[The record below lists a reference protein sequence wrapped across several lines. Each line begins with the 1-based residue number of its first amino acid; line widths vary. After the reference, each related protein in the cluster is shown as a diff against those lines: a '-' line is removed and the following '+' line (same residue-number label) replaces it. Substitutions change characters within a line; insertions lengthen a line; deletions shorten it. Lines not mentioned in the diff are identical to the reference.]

1 MPNIRDVARRANV
14 SVATVS
20 NVLNAP
26 CRVSPALT
34 VRITQ
39 AIQDLGY
46 SPNPAARS
54 LRKGSS
60 NLLGLIVADITNPFF
75 TELVHVVEEAASS
88 QGYSVLLCNSDEQVG
103 REEQHLRVLRAQR
116 VDGLIIAPTGRP
128 SRSFARLLHALPCP
142 VVLVDRALDEL
153 SFDTVSLDNRA
164 AAAAAVGHVL
174 DLGHRAVGFINGS
187 ERIKTAADRLTGYR
201 EAMLARGIPVDFSL
215 IRKAAFKE
223 SEAFEAAVSLL
234 GSDDPPTAVFAAN
247 GLMTMGLLRGM
258 ATLGLR
264 CPDQVSIIGMDDV
277 PWAEAFNPTLTM
289 IAQPLAVMGKAAVRM
304 LLERILGVRTD
315 GPEHFVAQPSL
326 IVRQSCGRVYTG
338 EQVIHAQAV
347 SCHAIEDPGV

>member
-88 QGYSVLLCNSDEQVG
+88 QG
-103 REEQHLRVLRAQR
+103 
-116 VDGLIIAPTGRP
+116 
-128 SRSFARLLHALPCP
+128 
-142 VVLVDRALDEL
+142 
-153 SFDTVSLDNRA
+153 
-164 AAAAAVGHVL
+164 
-174 DLGHRAVGFINGS
+174 
-187 ERIKTAADRLTGYR
+187 
-201 EAMLARGIPVDFSL
+201 
-215 IRKAAFKE
+215 
-223 SEAFEAAVSLL
+223 
-234 GSDDPPTAVFAAN
+234 
-247 GLMTMGLLRGM
+247 
-258 ATLGLR
+258 
-264 CPDQVSIIGMDDV
+264 
-277 PWAEAFNPTLTM
+277 
-289 IAQPLAVMGKAAVRM
+289 
-304 LLERILGVRTD
+304 
-315 GPEHFVAQPSL
+315 
-326 IVRQSCGRVYTG
+326 
-338 EQVIHAQAV
+338 
-347 SCHAIEDPGV
+347 